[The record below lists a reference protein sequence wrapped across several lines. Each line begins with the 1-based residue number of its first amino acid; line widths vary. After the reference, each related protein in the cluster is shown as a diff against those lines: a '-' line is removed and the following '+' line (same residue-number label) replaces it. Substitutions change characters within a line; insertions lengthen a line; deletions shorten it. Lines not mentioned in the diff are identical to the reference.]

1 MNELTANAADSLD
14 RRVTEHLAA
23 LDSPDLDENT
33 QANRG
38 AFDFRYIAATIRSNL
53 WLIMAIIIG
62 ITAVAVVATVLETP
76 RYTATTTIQINASSD
91 QILGDKQ
98 DNPTSSE
105 MSGYDSERFFQTQID
120 ILKSRAIAIRVAQ
133 SLRVVG
139 NQRFFASQEVG
150 PFPAGTSAEA
160 QNNAAIQILR
170 AHLSVKVPRDSRVVA
185 LSFESTDPQVSAQVA
200 DAFAK
205 EFIQANLQ
213 RKYDSSSYARGFISE
228 QLAETKARL
237 ENSERALNQY
247 ARGASL
253 IRMSD
258 SGKSQSEGGSVGA
271 ASVTS
276 ASLTQLNQAA
286 NEAQAA
292 RIAAEAHWHSVASTP
307 LLSSKDVL
315 GNSAVNQLLS
325 QKSTVEGELQ
335 QERARHLEDYPTV
348 AAKRS
353 QLAVINSQIQ
363 AAATNVRNS
372 IRADYEA
379 SVQTEARLIEQVDH
393 LKTATLAEQDR
404 NVQYGLLA
412 READTNR
419 QVYEGLLQRFKELNA
434 SAGISASNISI
445 VDLAEVPGGPTS
457 PNLIKNLA
465 VALALGIGLAA
476 ITVFFKDQFDDSI
489 RVPEDVEPK
498 LGMPLLGVIPKSR
511 RGSPEDELL
520 DPKSPVSEAYNSLRG
535 ALLYSSS
542 RGLPRIMLVTSA
554 QRSEGKT
561 TTSFALSAALGR
573 MGRKVVLIDAD
584 MRRPSFHRRI
594 GVSNDFGLST
604 LLTTGSTI
612 DDVVIETEHE
622 NLSLITSGPI
632 PLSPTE
638 LVSSPQM
645 ESILQELATRFDVVI
660 VDSPPILGLADSP
673 TISALVDGVIFVV
686 DADRSRR
693 GSLKMALRRLRS
705 MRPVILGT
713 VLTKFDPLKS
723 GNRYS
728 EYYGYEYYQ
737 YSSSDDKSASAA

>member
-1 MNELTANAADSLD
+1 VNELTANAAEQLD
-14 RRVTEHLAA
+14 HRVMEHLAA
-23 LDSPDLDENT
+23 MDSPDASENAQGT
-33 QANRG
+33 RG

-53 WLIMAIIIG
+53 WLILAIIIG
-62 ITAVAVVATVLETP
+62 TIAIAVVATVLQTP
-76 RYTATTTIQINASSD
+76 RYTATTTIQINSSTD

-98 DNPTSSE
+98 DNPVSSE
-105 MSGYDSERFFQTQID
+105 MSGYDTERFFQTQID
-120 ILKSRAIAIRVAQ
+120 ILKSRAVALRVAQ
-133 SLRVVG
+133 ALRVVG
-139 NQRFFASQEVG
+139 NQKFFASQEVR

-160 QNNAAIQILR
+160 QTNLAVAILR
-170 AHLSVKVPRDSRVVA
+170 GNLSVKIPRDSRVVA

-200 DAFAK
+200 DTFAK

-213 RKYDSSSYARGFISE
+213 RKYDSSSYARSFIAD
-228 QLAETKARL
+228 QLAETKVRL
-237 ENSERALNQY
+237 ENSERALNEY

-253 IRMSD
+253 IRMGD
-258 SGKSQSEGGSVGA
+258 SGKSQSEGGSTGA

-276 ASLTQLNQAA
+276 ASLSQLNGAA

-292 RIAAEAHWHSVASTP
+292 RIAAEAHWRSVAGTP
-307 LLSSKDVL
+307 LLASKDVL
-315 GNSAVNQLLS
+315 GNAAVQQLIA
-325 QKSTVEGELQ
+325 QKSEIEGELQ

-353 QLAVINSQIQ
+353 QLTAITSQIQ

-372 IRADYEA
+372 IRADYDTA
-379 SVQTEARLIEQVDH
+379 VRTEAQLGEQVNR
-393 LKTATLAEQDR
+393 LKTATLEEQDR

-457 PNLIKNLA
+457 PNLFKNLA
-465 VALALGIGLAA
+465 LALALGFGLAA

-511 RGSPEDELL
+511 GGSPEDELV

-535 ALLYSSS
+535 ALLYSASG
-542 RGLPRIMLVTSA
+542 GLPHVMLVTSA
-554 QRSEGKT
+554 QPSEGKT

-573 MGRKVVLIDAD
+573 MGRRVVLVDAD
-584 MRRPSFHRRI
+584 MRRPSFHRRV
-594 GVSNDFGLST
+594 GVSNDLGLST
-604 LLTTGSTI
+604 LLTTGASV
-612 DDVVIETEHE
+612 DEVLIETEYE
-622 NLSLITSGPI
+622 NLSLIVSGPI
-632 PLSPTE
+632 PPSPTE
-638 LVSSPQM
+638 LISSLRM
-645 ESILQELATRFDVVI
+645 AAVLEELAGRFDVVM
-660 VDSPPILGLADSP
+660 VDSPPVLGLADAP

-686 DADRSRR
+686 EADRSRR
-693 GSLKMALRRLRS
+693 GSLKMALRRLRA
-705 MRPVILGT
+705 MRPAILGT

-737 YSSSDDKSASAA
+737 YASSEEKSA